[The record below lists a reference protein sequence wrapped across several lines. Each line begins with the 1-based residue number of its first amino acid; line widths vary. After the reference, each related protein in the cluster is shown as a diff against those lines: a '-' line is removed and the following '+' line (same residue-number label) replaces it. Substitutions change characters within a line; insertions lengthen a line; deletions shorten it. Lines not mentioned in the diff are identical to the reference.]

1 MISVAI
7 HAVTRYERRMHV
19 ARHSVWLA
27 AVAAAFMTISSHA
40 RAEQASAW
48 SDDTSSAM
56 RLIAGTGKSAPL
68 HAGVEI
74 KLQPGWHTYWRY
86 PGDSGVPPQFDFS
99 GSDNLKSAKVL
110 YPTPQLHKD
119 ESGETIVYD
128 RDVIFPL
135 DVTPQDPA
143 KPVHL
148 HVALDYAVCAKMCVP
163 AKGKADLVLRSGAE
177 ANPALQA
184 AQARVPRK
192 LTAAVA
198 GLSVKRNGG
207 PKPKVTVDIPVPAQG
222 PVTVFVEG
230 PTAEWALPIPKPA
243 TQSPPGK
250 REFTFAL
257 DGLPAGIDPS
267 KPADLTFTVIESAG
281 AFEVTTRLD

>member
-1 MISVAI
+1 MAYSA
-7 HAVTRYERRMHV
+7 HACAGQV
-19 ARHSVWLA
+19 
-27 AVAAAFMTISSHA
+27 
-40 RAEQASAW
+40 SAW

-56 RLIAGTGKSAPL
+56 RLVAGTGDSAPL

-74 KLQPGWHTYWRY
+74 KLEPGWHTYWRY

-99 GSDNLKSAKVL
+99 GSDNLKSARVL
-110 YPTPQLHKD
+110 YPAPQLHKD
-119 ESGETIVYD
+119 ESGETIVYE
-128 RDVIFPL
+128 RDVIFPVE
-135 DVTPQDPA
+135 VTPQDPA
-143 KPVHL
+143 KPVRL

-163 AKGKADLVLRSGAE
+163 AKGKADLVLRSGGD
-177 ANPALQA
+177 ANPSLQA

-192 LTAAVA
+192 VSAAAA
-198 GLSVKRNGG
+198 GLSVKRTGGG
-207 PKPKVTVDIPVPAQG
+207 PKPQVTVDVPAPAQG

-243 TQSPPGK
+243 AQSPPGK

-257 DGLPAGIDPS
+257 DGLPPGANPS
-267 KPADLTFTVIESAG
+267 KPADLTFTVLEEAG

>member
-1 MISVAI
+1 M
-7 HAVTRYERRMHV
+7 RV
-19 ARHSVWLA
+19 ARHSVRLA
-27 AVAAAFMTISSHA
+27 AAAAALIAFVAQA

-48 SDDTSSAM
+48 SDDLSSAM
-56 RLIAGTGKSAPL
+56 RLIAGSGKGAPL

-74 KLQPGWHTYWRY
+74 QLQPGWHTYWRY

-119 ESGETIVYD
+119 ESGQTIVYD
-128 RDVIFPL
+128 RDVIFPVE
-135 DVTPQDPA
+135 VTPQDSA

-148 HVALDYAVCAKMCVP
+148 HVALNYAVCAKMCVP
-163 AKGKADLVLRSGAE
+163 AKGKADLVLRSGSG
-177 ANPALQA
+177 ANPTLQA

-192 LTAAVA
+192 LTAAAA
-198 GLSVKRNGG
+198 GLSIKRSSGG
-207 PKPKVTVDIPVPAQG
+207 AKPQVTVDLPAPAQG

-243 TQSPPGK
+243 AQSPSGQ

-257 DGLPAGIDPS
+257 DGLPPGTDPS
-267 KPADLTFTVIESAG
+267 KPADLTFTVVEDAG